1 LNLNVGYWDLFWPQ
15 LLQGFGVAC
24 IFVPLTVIAM
34 AQVPREEMGNATSLF
49 NLMRNLGGSMGIAVL
64 VMLNQRYQQKY
75 ISVIGS
81 HVSAFDPSSQQW
93 FRALQ
98 GMFLGAGFGPDVADR
113 RAYGV
118 LFGMVQ
124 RQAAMLAF
132 IDLFMLLTV
141 LFLLMVPLVLFM
153 RKPRGSPGVKA
164 AMH

>member
-1 LNLNVGYWDLFWPQ
+1 VGYWDLFWPQ
-15 LLQGFGVAC
+15 FIQGFGLAC
-24 IFVPLTVIAM
+24 IFVPLTVITM
-34 AQVPREEMGNATSLF
+34 AHVPREGMGNATSLF

-81 HVSAFDPSSQQW
+81 HVNAFDAPSRQW

-98 GMFLGAGFGPDVADR
+98 EMFLGAGFGPDVAGR
-113 RAYGV
+113 RAYGL

-124 RQAAMLAF
+124 RQAAMRAF

-141 LFLLMVPLVLFM
+141 LFLLMTPLVLFM
-153 RKPRGSPGVKA
+153 QKPRGRPDVKA
-164 AMH
+164 GMH